1 MRKQILFLIVIIVFL
16 AILFFASAQE
26 TWGLNKTVGWA
37 WDLTNINW
45 WIGVLLALLFFILV
59 IILSYK
65 FVLFLFKQLQD
76 KKD

>member
-1 MRKQILFLIVIIVFL
+1 MRKRILFLLAIIVVL
-16 AILFFASAQE
+16 AIIFFAKSQE
-26 TWGLNKTVGWA
+26 TWGMNRTVGWA

-45 WIGVLLALLFFILV
+45 WIGITLPLAFFILI